1 MKYIKKKDRT
11 NDIKTEIQTEK
22 NSGGK
27 KDITQNKDNASK
39 TKNGKKKERTH
50 KETEN
55 ESVTEEHTQ
64 RRTERETEIKTEG
77 TQATSKERKH
87 LRDTQREKDKWTTQT
102 HAIKR
107 NGKQPK

>member
-1 MKYIKKKDRT
+1 MQTKCKNTPKAARMKARLKERRQET
-11 NDIKTEIQTEK
+11 TR
-22 NSGGK
+22 
-27 KDITQNKDNASK
+27 QNNRQ
-39 TKNGKKKERTH
+39 KERTH